1 MSFVDITVN
10 HFFNSGWRSLK
21 KARIFSK
28 IFKALRQR
36 INYDTEIKMIKKHN
50 KISNNVTLYVVSPI
64 HFLWI

>member
-36 INYDTEIKMIKKHN
+36 LNYDTEIKMIKKH